1 MKKNFDIRLAALREY
16 LKSLSADE
24 TVFIV
29 EGGGEFR
36 TAEDAFTYLRKY
48 GAVTPD
54 GKRIVL
60 YPHPVEGVDPLSLS
74 LYQMIDEAIEQGK
87 LELPELESDEIGGK
101 ALNNGIKA
109 RLASLQA
116 IAAQEKTG
124 AAIMTLLE
132 NGAWAACRAP
142 QSPAKVFQTQE
153 AARDYLSDCECV
165 IIIDL

>member
-1 MKKNFDIRLAALREY
+1 MATVDARLAAMREF
-16 LKSLSADE
+16 LKSHAGGE

-87 LELPELESDEIGGK
+87 LELPELESDEIGGR
-101 ALNNGIKA
+101 N
-109 RLASLQA
+109 
-116 IAAQEKTG
+116 
-124 AAIMTLLE
+124 LE
-132 NGAWAACRAP
+132 
-142 QSPAKVFQTQE
+142 
-153 AARDYLSDCECV
+153 
-165 IIIDL
+165 